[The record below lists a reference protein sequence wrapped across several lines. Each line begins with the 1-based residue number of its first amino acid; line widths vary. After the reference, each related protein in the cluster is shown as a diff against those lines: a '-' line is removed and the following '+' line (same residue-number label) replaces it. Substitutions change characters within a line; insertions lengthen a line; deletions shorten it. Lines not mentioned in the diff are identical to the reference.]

1 MLYSSKVPVQGEQ
14 RLKCVDGASLE
25 VKMLGTRMVMVARWD
40 GDALVME
47 QTTYSG
53 STIASKSTITQRYAH
68 IHDARATAVPHCE
81 CTAGD

>member
-53 STIASKSTITQRYAH
+53 SKVASTSKITQRHACTP
-68 IHDARATAVPHCE
+68 AQTALTP
-81 CTAGD
+81 AAM